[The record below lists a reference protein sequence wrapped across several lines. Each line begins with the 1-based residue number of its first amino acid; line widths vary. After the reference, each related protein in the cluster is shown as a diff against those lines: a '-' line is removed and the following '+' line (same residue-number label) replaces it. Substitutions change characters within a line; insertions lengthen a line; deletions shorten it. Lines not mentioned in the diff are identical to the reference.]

1 MKYKFHHDAGHGW
14 LEVSTEELRK
24 LGIEEKISG
33 FSYISEDRKTA
44 YLEEDCDFAVFA
56 DAIGGKSF
64 LDIVG
69 EHCYQEISFIRGLEK
84 YSNPFQKAK

>member
-56 DAIGGKSF
+56 NAIGTENLRGN
-64 LDIVG
+64 IE
-69 EHCYQEISFIRGLEK
+69 EHYQENIFIRSLEH
-84 YSNPFQKAK
+84 YSNPFQKTK